1 MTGFDLIEQAL
12 TLLNYTIPT
21 GGNDP
26 RQNTEQMRRA
36 LPVLN
41 TVLADIRKIQRM
53 PPLPLCNLAQELP
66 VSEEVAML
74 VMVPGV
80 AMHLAQGENDGDS
93 YNRFS
98 AEYAQR
104 RSSVPKGNRHIED
117 VSPTVRF

>member
-12 TLLNYTIPT
+12 TLLNYTTPT

-26 RQNTEQMRRA
+26 RQNTEQMRRS
-36 LPVLN
+36 LPLLN
-41 TVLADIRKIQRM
+41 AVLADIRKIQHQ
-53 PPLPLCNLAQELP
+53 PPLQLCSLAQELP

-80 AMHLAQGENDGDS
+80 AMYLAQGENDGDS

-104 RSSVPKGNRHIED
+104 RSSVPKGERRVQD
-117 VSPTVRF
+117 VSPAVRF